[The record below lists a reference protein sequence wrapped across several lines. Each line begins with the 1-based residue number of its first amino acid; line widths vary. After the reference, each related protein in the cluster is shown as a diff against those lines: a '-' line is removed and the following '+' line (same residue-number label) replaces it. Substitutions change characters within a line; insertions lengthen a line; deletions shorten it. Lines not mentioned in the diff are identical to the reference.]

1 MRVCEKESQYPE
13 QISVNYGKLHS
24 YRLVHFPLPL
34 PQLALL
40 HGRYTICHR
49 RPLELVCLPS
59 MLVLLLM
66 FLLLLL
72 WLWQSV
78 VHLQITVNNQHAP
91 QHMKGGARPALWAA
105 IGRGGLSLDQAL
117 PSQPATPLDNPY
129 PPTSLLPACFFI
141 CAMW

>member
-1 MRVCEKESQYPE
+1 MA
-13 QISVNYGKLHS
+13 NYILIDWS
-24 YRLVHFPLPL
+24 IFPSPLPL
-34 PQLALL
+34 LALL

-129 PPTSLLPACFFI
+129 PPTSLLPAYFFT